1 MVKTMALNDLKY
13 WDARST
19 KKKKKKARH
28 VILKSSPWSLTIP
41 IPFPTGSKRLARRSS
56 LNLNLPQPSQEKIR
70 ESTGEGKERGR
81 SKH

>member
-19 KKKKKKARH
+19 KKKKKSKACKTKARH

-56 LNLNLPQPSQEKIR
+56 LNLNLPQP
-70 ESTGEGKERGR
+70 
-81 SKH
+81 